1 MQRYLTAIFNDRDHA
16 EAAVGDLRAAGIS
29 VDEISVVVGR
39 HHHRTLIERLG
50 RSDTPLVTDSNVSG
64 QEDREATETGMKAGA
79 GLGSVVG
86 LLAGI
91 PLVLAT
97 GGGAGLLVAGAIAG
111 ILGGGVAGAAAG
123 SLAGALIRMGV
134 PHPQAED
141 IQNRVHGGA
150 IVVNLRT
157 DERQVPAIEA
167 VLNRHDVDEVLLTA
181 LGGAVKG

>member
-16 EAAVGDLRAAGIS
+16 EAAVSDLQAAGIS
-29 VDEISVVVGR
+29 VDEISVVVER

-50 RSDTPLVTDSNVSG
+50 HSDTPLVTNSNVSG
-64 QEDREATETGMKAGA
+64 QEDRELTETGMKAGA

-134 PHPQAED
+134 PHSRAED
-141 IQNRVHGGA
+141 IQNRVRSGA
-150 IVVNLRT
+150 IMVSLRT
-157 DERQVPAIEA
+157 DERHVPAIED
-167 VLNRHDVDEVLLTA
+167 VFHRHGADEVLLTA
-181 LGGAVKG
+181 VAGAVK